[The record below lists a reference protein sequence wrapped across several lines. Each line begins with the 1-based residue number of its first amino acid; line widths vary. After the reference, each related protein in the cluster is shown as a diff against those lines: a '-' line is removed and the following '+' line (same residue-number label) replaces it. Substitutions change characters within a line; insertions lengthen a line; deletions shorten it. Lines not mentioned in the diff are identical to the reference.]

1 MQKIIIDTNVLV
13 SALIQKS
20 YPYLILKDCVLDN
33 KVGLCVSE
41 SIMSEYFEV
50 LKRPKFL
57 KYPEFVLKAE
67 ELLADISG
75 RTKIYLPQI
84 VLNLIKDSD
93 DNKFLELAHACHA
106 NFLIT
111 GNTNHFTLENYQN
124 TLIVTPFEYWSNHK
138 PV

>member
-13 SALIQKS
+13 SALIQKA

-33 KVGLCVSE
+33 KVELCVSE
-41 SIMSEYFEV
+41 SIMNEYFEV

-75 RTKIYLPQI
+75 RATLYFPQI
-84 VLNLIKDSD
+84 VLDVIKDSD

-111 GNTNHFTLENYQN
+111 GNTNHFTLENY
-124 TLIVTPFEYWSNHK
+124 
-138 PV
+138 